1 MILKITKNTDPIWK
15 QKFKNVKKIT
25 PEIKKLV
32 SDMMETV
39 GITSAVGLAAPQVGV
54 ALRLFVIS
62 YGRLKEAFINPKIVH
77 RGKET
82 NEIEEGCLSVPCVRG
97 SVNRV
102 NEIEIDYQ
110 DLKGRTKKATLSGY
124 YARITQHEYDH
135 LSSSFYTDR
144 ILDSNKL
151 YTYKTIKIVFF
162 GTPTFGAVI
171 LKSLIGQKLV
181 GEYNIPLVVTAP
193 DKPAGRGQEPKSS
206 PVKDLAVQFNIP
218 TETPTTLKNNVALVN
233 KLKSIEPDF
242 IVLASYGKI
251 VPKEIL
257 EIPRRAAINIHPS
270 LLPRYRGVSP
280 IQAALLNGDKYTG
293 VTIMK
298 MNEKL
303 DEGAVL
309 GAARLTIK
317 KTDTSESLS
326 ERLASL
332 SASLTRHVLHIMTV
346 GDIKPKPQSPTGA
359 SYSKILT
366 KEDGL
371 IDWKKPPENLERMI
385 RAYYPWPG
393 VWSKLKIK
401 NEELRIKLLPNKMI
415 QLEGKEPVK
424 LEDFKRG
431 HPEFNLVW

>member
-1 MILKITKNTDPIWK
+1 MILKLTKNTDPIWK

-32 SDMMETV
+32 ADMMETV
-39 GITSAVGLAAPQVGV
+39 AITSAVGLAAPQVGI

-62 YGRLKEAFINPKIVH
+62 YGRLREAFINPKIVR

-82 NEIEEGCLSVPCVRG
+82 NEIEEGCLSVPCIRG

-102 NEIEIDYQ
+102 NEIEIDYL
-110 DLKGRTKKATLSGY
+110 DLRGRTKKATLSGY
-124 YARITQHEYDH
+124 YARIAQHEYDH
-135 LSSSFYTDR
+135 LSGSFYTDH
-144 ILDSNKL
+144 ILDKKKF

-162 GTPTFGAVI
+162 GTPQFGAI
-171 LKSLIGQKLV
+171 MLKSLIGQKLV

-218 TETPTTLKNNVALVN
+218 TETPTTLKSNAELVN
-233 KLKSIEPDF
+233 KLKSMEPDF

-257 EIPRRAAINIHPS
+257 EIPTRAAINIHPS
-270 LLPRYRGVSP
+270 LLPKYRGASP

-303 DEGAVL
+303 DEG
-309 GAARLTIK
+309 GIFGTARLTIK
-317 KTDTSESLS
+317 KTDTAQSLS
-326 ERLASL
+326 ERLANL
-332 SASLTRHVLHIMTV
+332 GASLTHHILHIMTI
-346 GDIKPKPQSPTGA
+346 GDIKPKPQSLTGA

-371 IDWKKPPENLERMI
+371 IDWKKPSGNLEEMI

-393 VWSKLKIK
+393 VWTRYNGKI
-401 NEELRIKLLPNKMI
+401 LKLLPNKLV

-424 LEDFKRG
+424 LEDFKSG
-431 HPEFNLVW
+431 HSDFNLSW